1 MPTEV
6 YDGVVTS
13 DSIQSE
19 DDRRLFVQFYQTA
32 VKNETKSA
40 AEGRPIFDEVAMVK
54 IITPGSR
61 DVLVNKA
68 TNHYRERFPLQW
80 ERFQKKLAPSPD
92 GTPLEEVPFL
102 TVGQIAELK
111 ALNVFTLEQLAGI
124 SDSHSRHFMSYNS
137 MKQKAVAYLESAKS
151 AAPITMLKNEL
162 EKRDAEIETLKQ
174 QVAKLMAVEDSKVT
188 PKAA

>member
-1 MPTEV
+1 MPTEE
-6 YDGVVTS
+6 YDGIVTS

-19 DDRRLFVQFYQTA
+19 DDKRLFVQFFLAA

-40 AEGRPIFDEVAMVK
+40 AEGRPIFDEIPMVK

-68 TNHYRERFPLQW
+68 HQIYRDRFPLQW
-80 ERFQKKLAPSPD
+80 DRFQKKLTPVQD
-92 GTPLEEVPFL
+92 GTRLEEVPFL

-111 ALNVFTLEQLAGI
+111 ALNVFTLEQLAGL
-124 SDSHSRHFMSYNS
+124 SDANSRHFMSFNS

-162 EKRDAEIETLKQ
+162 EKRDSEIEVLKQ
-174 QVAKLMAVEDSKVT
+174 QVAKLMAANEE
-188 PKAA
+188 KA

>member
-1 MPTEV
+1 MMPTAE

-13 DSIQSE
+13 DSVQSE
-19 DDRRLFVQFYQTA
+19 DDKRLFVQFYMTA
-32 VKNETKSA
+32 VKNESKSA
-40 AEGRPIFDEVAMVK
+40 EEGRPIFNEVAMVK

-68 TNHYRERFPLQW
+68 SQTYKERFPAQW
-80 ERFQKKLAPSPD
+80 DRFQRKLTPAQE

-124 SDSHSRHFMSYNS
+124 ADTHSRHFMGFNS
-137 MKQKAVAYLESAKS
+137 LKQKAVAYLESAKS

-162 EKRDAEIETLKQ
+162 EKRDAEITTLKD
-174 QVAKLMAVEDSKVT
+174 QVAKLMSAVKTE
-188 PKAA
+188 A

>member
-1 MPTEV
+1 MSTPE

-13 DSIQSE
+13 DSVQS
-19 DDRRLFVQFYQTA
+19 DDDKRLFVQFFMTA
-32 VKNETKSA
+32 VKNESKSA
-40 AEGRPIFDEVAMVK
+40 TEGRPIFDEVPMVR

-61 DVLVNKA
+61 DVMVNKA
-68 TNHYRERFPLQW
+68 MMVYQERFPVQW
-80 ERFQKKLAPSPD
+80 DRFQRKLTPAQE

-124 SDSHSRHFMSYNS
+124 SDTHSRHFMGCNG

-151 AAPITMLKNEL
+151 AAPITAMKMEL
-162 EKRDAEIETLKQ
+162 EKRDAEIEVLRG
-174 QVAKLMAVEDSKVT
+174 QVAKLM
-188 PKAA
+188 KAEETKKTAGAT